1 MNRFL
6 NDTKKNLQKTKDIN
20 YYLNLDY
27 PFIVKSDM
35 NDGGYIVKFPDL
47 KYCTGTGN
55 TIEEAIKDAL
65 FAKSEWIKAACE
77 NNITIP
83 EPFQDNIDEYNGR
96 ISLRIPRSLHKAV
109 AETAKKEGVST
120 NQFLSHII
128 SMGMGKK
135 VL

>member
-1 MNRFL
+1 MNRL
-6 NDTKKNLQKTKDIN
+6 SSNVNQNTQRIKDIN
-20 YYLNLDY
+20 YYFNLKY
-27 PFIVKSDM
+27 PFNVKSDL

-55 TIEEAIKDAL
+55 TIEEAIKDAE
-65 FAKSEWIKAACE
+65 FAKSEWIKAAYD

-83 EPFQDNIDEYNGR
+83 EPSQDDIDDYNGR
-96 ISLRIPRSLHKAV
+96 ISLRIPRSLHKSV

-135 VL
+135 TL